1 MAKIFAFLFAIFCFF
16 GCQNDQI
23 GAKLNEISPEISA
36 RNLNGEN
43 VNLSDLNGDLK
54 IIVFWQYG
62 CLGCVQI
69 LPNLENFIE
78 KTDKKIAV
86 FAINSMND
94 KATVQKFYDTIHPK
108 HIKILLDNIQITF
121 ERFELKKIPT
131 IFILDK
137 NNKILQ
143 ILAGEIPWDIVK
155 SRILSYL

>member
-1 MAKIFAFLFAIFCFF
+1 MAKIFVFVIAFFCFF
-16 GCQNDQI
+16 GCQNNQI

-36 RNLNGEN
+36 QNLDGKN
-43 VNLSDLNGDLK
+43 VSLNDFDADLK

-69 LPNLENFIE
+69 LPNLENFI
-78 KTDKKIAV
+78 KTSGKKIAV

-94 KATVQKFYDTIHPK
+94 KATVQKFYDKVKPK
-108 HIKILLDNIQITF
+108 HIEILLDNVQISF
-121 ERFELKKIPT
+121 ERFELKRIPT
-131 IFILDK
+131 TIILDK

>member
-1 MAKIFAFLFAIFCFF
+1 MHKFIGILLFSLIFI
-16 GCQNDQI
+16 GCKNDQI
-23 GAKLNEISPEISA
+23 GAKLNKISPEISTQ
-36 RNLNGEN
+36 NLSGKSI
-43 VNLSDLNGDLK
+43 NLSDLNGDLK
-54 IIVFWQYG
+54 VIVFWQYG

-78 KTDKKIAV
+78 KTGKKIAV

-108 HIKILLDNIQITF
+108 HIQILLDNIQITF

-131 IFILDK
+131 IVILDK

-155 SRILSYL
+155 SKILSYL

>member
-1 MAKIFAFLFAIFCFF
+1 MHKFIGILLFSLIFI

-23 GAKLNEISPEISA
+23 GAKLNEISPEISTQ
-36 RNLNGEN
+36 NLNGKS

-54 IIVFWQYG
+54 VIVFWQYG

-78 KTDKKIAV
+78 KTGKKIAV

-108 HIKILLDNIQITF
+108 HIEILLDNIQITF

-131 IFILDK
+131 IVILDK

-155 SRILSYL
+155 SKILSYL